1 MKLLVITRPDFFPGE
16 AEAIDL
22 LFRLG
27 LDTLH
32 LRKPSAPVAEVA
44 QLLRAIPE
52 RWHRQIMLHDVD
64 LTAQFAL
71 RGLHLNARRPQA
83 PVGFRGCLS
92 VACHSLD
99 ELAARRPTVD
109 YCFLSPIY
117 DSISKPGYASR
128 FSRLSLLRAR
138 ADGLLDE
145 RVVAMGGVTLERI
158 PDLAAFGFGG
168 VALLGDVWG
177 HLADPVDFS
186 AHFARLVQ
194 AVHAVA
200 SSTSL
205 PKLTD

>member
-27 LDTLH
+27 VDTLH

-44 QLLRAIPE
+44 QLLAALPE
-52 RWHRQIMLHDVD
+52 RWHPRIMLHDVD

-83 PVGFRGCLS
+83 PAGFRGCLS
-92 VACHSLD
+92 AACHTWE

-117 DSISKPGYASR
+117 DSISKPGYESH
-128 FSRLSLLRAR
+128 FSLPSLRRAQT
-138 ADGLLDE
+138 DGLLDE

-158 PDLAAFGFGG
+158 PELAALGFGG

-177 HLADPVDFS
+177 RLANSSDFS
-186 AHFARLVQ
+186 AHCARLVQ

-200 SSTSL
+200 G
-205 PKLTD
+205 PTDS